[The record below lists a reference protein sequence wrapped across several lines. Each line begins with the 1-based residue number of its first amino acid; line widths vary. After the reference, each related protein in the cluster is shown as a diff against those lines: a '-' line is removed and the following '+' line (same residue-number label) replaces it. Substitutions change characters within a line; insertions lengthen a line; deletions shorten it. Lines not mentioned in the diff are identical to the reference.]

1 MVSTKESKPLLPGIN
16 DQEITSW
23 LASATARLSS
33 DDCIALKRA
42 LNFSLQLYTD
52 HKLSSGE
59 WVVKH
64 MLGTVTIL
72 ISQKVDSDT
81 LLAGI
86 LNAMPD
92 YLEDCE
98 KKLQTDFNPTIAH
111 LVKGVNR
118 IGRFQTFNAKDST
131 VIHAAQIEAW
141 RKMLLAMAED
151 IRVVI
156 IALAYRLQTMR
167 YTVANNIPKRVEIAH
182 ETLDIFAPLANR
194 LGLWQIKWE
203 LEDLSFR
210 VIEPERYQKI
220 AGLLEETRISREKY
234 IARIVDELQH
244 ELQQAGINAKI
255 TGRPKH
261 IYSIHKKMQRKDLE
275 FIEIYDARAVRVL
288 VDDVNNCYSA
298 LGVVHNMWTPIP
310 KEFDDYIAKPKA
322 NDYRSLHTAVTGPED
337 KVVEVQIRTF
347 EMHQHSELG
356 VAAHWRYKE
365 GAKRDARYEEKIA
378 WLRQILAWEKD
389 VTDSRE
395 LAEQFKTALFEDSIY
410 VLTPH
415 GNVIALPKGS
425 TPVDFAY
432 HVHTELGHR
441 GRGAKVDNAMVPLD
455 YPLQNAQKVEIIS
468 TKQGGPSRD
477 WLNSTLNY
485 VKSRHARL
493 KIKQWF
499 NRLAHKT
506 TLAQGRTIV
515 EKKLQDHGMTGMSL
529 DKFAS
534 KLHFA
539 KLNDF
544 FMAVARGNISAQ
556 QLSAAL
562 INKTEPAATQPNL
575 LTNKEVTSQSVSSQ
589 ISSDILIVGVDKLLT
604 TLAKC
609 CKPAPPDPIIGF
621 VAARGRGITIH
632 RQSCRNLSRL
642 SKSDSARLIEADWG
656 LSKDK
661 RYPVDVEI
669 KAHDRQGLLRDLSD
683 ILSREK
689 INVASINTRKR
700 RTTVTLSLT
709 LDVSDMTQLHRVLSL
724 IENIPGMLLAVRK

>member
-1 MVSTKESKPLLPGIN
+1 MVSTTESKTFLP
-16 DQEITSW
+16 DFSVQEINAW
-23 LASATARLSS
+23 LATATAKLSS
-33 DDCIALKRA
+33 EDSLALKRA
-42 LNFSLQLYTD
+42 LNYSLQLYTD
-52 HKLSSGE
+52 QKLSSGE
-59 WVVKH
+59 WVAKH

-81 LLAGI
+81 LIAGI

-92 YLEDCE
+92 FLEDYE
-98 KKLQTDFNPTIAH
+98 KQLATEFNSTIAH

-118 IGRFQTFNAKDST
+118 IGRFQSFNATDST

-167 YTVANNIPKRVEIAH
+167 YTVANQISTRVEIAR

-210 VIEPERYQKI
+210 VLEPERYQNI
-220 AGLLEETRISREKY
+220 ARLLEETRIRREQY
-234 IARIVDELQH
+234 IAKIVDVLQH
-244 ELQQAGINAKI
+244 ELQQAGINANI

-261 IYSIHKKMQRKDLE
+261 IYSIHKKMQRKNLD
-275 FIEIYDARAVRVL
+275 FGEIYDARAVRIL
-288 VDDVNNCYSA
+288 VDDVHNCYSA
-298 LGVVHNMWTPIP
+298 LGVVHNLWTPIP
-310 KEFDDYIAKPKA
+310 KEFDDYIAKPKP

-337 KVVEVQIRTF
+337 KVVEVQIRTY

-389 VTDSRE
+389 VSDSGE

-410 VLTPH
+410 VLTPQ

-432 HVHTELGHR
+432 HVHTELGHHC
-441 GRGAKVDNAMVPLD
+441 RGAKVDNAMVPLD
-455 YPLQNAQKVEIIS
+455 YPLQNAQQVEIIS
-468 TKQGGPSRD
+468 AKQGGPSRD

-485 VKSRHARL
+485 VKSRHARA

-515 EKKLQDHGMTGMSL
+515 EKTLQDHGMTGLSL

-534 KLHFA
+534 KLNFT

-544 FMAVARGNISAQ
+544 FMAVARGNISNQ

-562 INKTEPAATQPNL
+562 TNKEEPAAAQPDL
-575 LTNKEVTSQSVSSQ
+575 LTKKEATAQSVSPQ
-589 ISSDILIVGVDKLLT
+589 TRSDILIVGVDKLLT

-632 RQSCRNLSRL
+632 RQSCSNVSRL
-642 SKSDSARLIEADWG
+642 SKVESARLVEADWG
-656 LSKDK
+656 VLQDK
-661 RYPVDVEI
+661 RYSVDVEI

-689 INVASINTRKR
+689 INVASINTHKR

-709 LDVSDMTQLHRVLSL
+709 LDVSDMVQLQRVLSL
-724 IENIPGMLLAVRK
+724 IGNMPGMLHAVRK